1 MYIFSCLGHTCRS
14 LQRSEGKILL
24 IAIFE
29 REGFNDRIY
38 VQVHTHCDIVI
49 IYIPGLHKLWQP
61 CSRAARKWRENEEM
75 KRKWRENEEMEREI
89 HSQDF
94 LILCLFPPSLSISY
108 IKNCHIL
115 SQNVKY
121 GTFVANVTKN
131 LTYAL
136 WGNNSG
142 SNTLRGSSASC
153 AVLRDAYFPAT
164 RSTNQRHFYWDTL
177 YGEPVVTCDILG
189 IPVSPVF
196 PSPEYILQA
205 SKQEN
210 CLCLCVNVS
219 AYQDVEPIVR
229 WQSRSLFLLATAAA
243 Q

>member
-1 MYIFSCLGHTCRS
+1 
-14 LQRSEGKILL
+14 
-24 IAIFE
+24 
-29 REGFNDRIY
+29 
-38 VQVHTHCDIVI
+38 
-49 IYIPGLHKLWQP
+49 
-61 CSRAARKWRENEEM
+61 M

-142 SNTLRGSSASC
+142 SNSLRGSSASC
-153 AVLRDAYFPAT
+153 AGLQHSKYYFYHQQSWYFECKRDQLTKQVGDNRLFLQRLPYHYSWAYVGVKGVCWFGLAIVQCWCNRIIVQRQCNFISIGKCWLGWSFNVL
-164 RSTNQRHFYWDTL
+164 
-177 YGEPVVTCDILG
+177 
-189 IPVSPVF
+189 VSAAGHLWSRQLSPHMDPLQPLVDMDPKYLQPLVDMF
-196 PSPEYILQA
+196 PSLTPCYGTSSTPSRYNYMAFIL
-205 SKQEN
+205 
-210 CLCLCVNVS
+210 
-219 AYQDVEPIVR
+219 
-229 WQSRSLFLLATAAA
+229 F
-243 Q
+243 